1 MPLRK
6 FLKQSE
12 LKENRLLP
20 KPTAS
25 EVASANKA
33 VMEVSASSS
42 SSSSKRNISVIKPK
56 HAVWLMEVLTKL
68 KELL

>member
-1 MPLRK
+1 
-6 FLKQSE
+6 
-12 LKENRLLP
+12 LP